1 MCSVLAFELCK
12 APLPA
17 VKGVG
22 GDSWEDLSS
31 QAVPQFL
38 PWYPSASQSAFPLLF
53 LCELFL

>member
-22 GDSWEDLSS
+22 GDNWGDLSS
-31 QAVPQFL
+31 QAVP
-38 PWYPSASQSAFPLLF
+38 
-53 LCELFL
+53 